1 LDLIRVL
8 ATSPCCLR
16 RLGTKEDSH
25 HWSERQNAGMPK
37 LIPEEPT
44 FTTTSE
50 RLVWETLREQLG
62 ADDVLVSGLRIS
74 SRDKDH
80 ELDLA
85 VVLADGGIVVVEV
98 KGSQVWCDQQ
108 GWWIKRGGRAEAI
121 DPVRQVREA
130 QYALRAWAERDPRW
144 RGRHPVRW
152 GHAVVLP
159 YTAVDADFAMPD
171 AQRWQVAGRDDL
183 ATLGDFLR
191 NVVTGQTN
199 DKALLDL
206 DDVAALVEVLG
217 GRGLPQR
224 DLIGAAAERDDEV
237 EKLSAEQAVILD
249 AARLL
254 HRVEV
259 RGGAGSGKTWLAVEQ
274 ARRLSRD
281 GNRVALTCYSRGLAA
296 WLQRRVATF
305 PRKERPAYVGTFH
318 NLGVEW
324 GAPTGSDDFSHFW
337 EVVLPELMVDL
348 GARQP
353 PGKLFDALVIDEAQ
367 DFADLWWPAALAAL
381 RDEDTGGLYVFS
393 DEGQRVFSRFGGPPA
408 GLVPLVLDHNLRN
421 TRQIASSFSTLAPI
435 RMRLGDV
442 DGPEVT
448 FVACPGAHALEEADD
463 QVEALLDAGW
473 RPEDLALLTTGSR
486 HPEQKAR
493 QETGPDGYWDT
504 FWDAEQVF
512 YGHVLGFKGLE
523 RRAVV
528 LALNEDGPGERSR
541 ERLYVGLSRARD
553 QLVVCGDPAFV
564 EEVGGPAVLRR
575 LRGE

>member
-1 LDLIRVL
+1 M
-8 ATSPCCLR
+8 P
-16 RLGTKEDSH
+16 
-25 HWSERQNAGMPK
+25 GMPT

-50 RLVWETLREQLG
+50 RLVWETLRDQLG
-62 ADDVLVSGLRIS
+62 PDDVLVSGLRIS
-74 SRDKDH
+74 ARGKDH
-80 ELDLA
+80 ELDLT
-85 VVLADGGIVVVEV
+85 VVLAGGGIVVVEV
-98 KGSQVWCDQQ
+98 KGSRVWCDAE
-108 GWWIKRGGRAEAI
+108 GWWIKRGGRDQAI
-121 DPVRQVREA
+121 EPVRQARES
-130 QYALRAWAERDPRW
+130 QYALRAWAEGDPRW
-144 RGRHPVRW
+144 RGRHAVRW

-159 YTAVDADFAMPD
+159 YTVVDDDFAMPD

-183 ATLGDFLR
+183 ATLADFVR
-191 NVVTGQTN
+191 NVVVGQTN
-199 DKALLDL
+199 DKALVDL
-206 DDVAALVEVLG
+206 DDVAALTEVLG

-249 AARLL
+249 ASRLL
-254 HRVEV
+254 RRVEV

-274 ARRLSRD
+274 ARRLSRE
-281 GNRVALTCYSRGLAA
+281 GKRVALTCYSRGLAA
-296 WLQRRVATF
+296 WLERRVATL
-305 PRKERPAYVGTFH
+305 PRREQPAYVGTFH
-318 NLGVEW
+318 NLGVAW
-324 GAPTGSDDFSHFW
+324 GAPAGSDDDSHFW
-337 EVVLPELMVDL
+337 EVELPELMVDL
-348 GARQP
+348 GAQQP

-381 RDEDTGGLYVFS
+381 RDETTGGLYVFT

-435 RMRLGDV
+435 RMRLSDV
-442 DGPEVT
+442 EGPEVT
-448 FVACPGAHALEEADD
+448 FVECAAAQALERADD
-463 QVEALLDAGW
+463 QVEELLENGW

-493 QETGPDGYWDT
+493 QETGPEGYWDT

-523 RRAVV
+523 RPAVV
-528 LALNEDGPGERSR
+528 LALNEDAPGERSR

-564 EEVGGPAVLRR
+564 EEVGGSAVLRR

>member
-1 LDLIRVL
+1 MVR
-8 ATSPCCLR
+8 
-16 RLGTKEDSH
+16 
-25 HWSERQNAGMPK
+25 MPS
-37 LIPEEPT
+37 LLPPDPT

-50 RLVWETLREQLG
+50 RKVWEALRDQLG
-62 ADDVLVSGLRIS
+62 EHDLLISGLRIS
-74 SRDKDH
+74 DRGKDH
-80 ELDLA
+80 EIDIA
-85 VVLADGGIVVVEV
+85 VVFAYAGIVVVEV
-98 KGSQVWCDQQ
+98 KGSQVWCDDE
-108 GWWIKRGGRAEAI
+108 GWWIERKGRAHAI
-121 DPVRQVREA
+121 EPVKQAREA

-144 RGRHPVRW
+144 GGRGAVRW

-159 YTAVDADFAMPD
+159 YTKVDDEFALVD

-183 ATLGDFLR
+183 DDLGEFLR
-191 NVVTGQTN
+191 RVVTGQTN
-199 DKALLDL
+199 DKRFLDL
-206 DDVAALVEVLG
+206 DDVGSLREVLG

-224 DLIGAAAERDDEV
+224 DLIGAAAERDDQV
-237 EKLSAEQAVILD
+237 EKLSAEQAVILG

-254 HRVEV
+254 NRVEI

-274 ARRLSRD
+274 ARRLSHE
-281 GNRVALTCYSRGLAA
+281 GKRVALTCYSRGLAA
-296 WLQRRVATF
+296 WLQRRVETF

-324 GAPTGSDDFSHFW
+324 GAPTGSDDDSAFW
-337 EVVLPELMVDL
+337 EVELPTLMVDL

-353 PGKLFDALVIDEAQ
+353 PGRLFDAIVIDEAQ
-367 DFADLWWPAALAAL
+367 DFADLWWPAVLAAL
-381 RDEDTGGLYVFS
+381 RDEDAAGLYVFS

-421 TRQIASSFSTLAPI
+421 TRQIANSFSTLAPI

-448 FVACPGAHALEEADD
+448 FVECSAAAALDVADD
-463 QVEALLDAGW
+463 QVDVLLEAGW
-473 RPEDLALLTTGSR
+473 RCEDLALLTTGSR

-493 QETGPDGYWDT
+493 QEAGPDSYWDT
-504 FWDAEQVF
+504 FWDADQVF

-523 RRAVV
+523 RPAVV
-528 LALNEDGPGERSR
+528 LALNEGEPGERSR

-575 LRGE
+575 LRGR